1 VKPELPE
8 LPKRDNPSEANS
20 DNKSESQVE
29 TKLDTKS
36 DTKLE
41 IKSEPNSDSKPESKP
56 SFAKPKLYVEPD
68 PTPSQHIRVLECN
81 KEISRIFYECYHCK
95 QGFLLECQ
103 GTPPLQEIDVKC
115 SNCGKTSIKLLT
127 NKVISTTAIP
137 SPWGS

>member
-8 LPKRDNPSEANS
+8 LPKRDNSSEANS
-20 DNKSESQVE
+20 DTKSESQ
-29 TKLDTKS
+29 
-36 DTKLE
+36 LE
-41 IKSEPNSDSKPESKP
+41 LKPEKKSEPNSDSKSESKP
-56 SFAKPKLYVEPD
+56 SFVKPKLYVEPD

-95 QGFLLECQ
+95 QGFLIECQ